1 MLHTKQ
7 SKIQQLLL
15 FDQFDNVRLVYDLVM
30 VLGSGI
36 TIRYVRRTQ
45 RVLDVHVTVF
55 LSVCHNDDVI
65 ISWQK
70 IYSHR

>member
-45 RVLDVHVTVF
+45 RVLDVHVTVC